1 MRWMSVRSLVV
12 LAMAAFALVALS
24 TTGTGCGSANRPA
37 PAIATA
43 VATPTPAPTPQPTS
57 TAMPEPTPTATPEPT
72 PTAMPEPTPTATP
85 EPTPTA
91 TPEPTPTATPEPTP
105 TATPEPTPTAT
116 PEPTPTATP
125 EPTPTATPE
134 PHEVTFPGGLHDQLG
149 SGFLEQVRR
158 DVRWVVAL
166 MARRFAVKID
176 PDRLEIRI
184 PTTPDAL
191 RQQHG
196 LVGREPG
203 RPLGSFARPATGGDT
218 KHLILLPWTN
228 WGGRDQYGDWI
239 TRDAR
244 PKLAHEYYHVM
255 QFELSAGRWVEAPPW
270 LVEGAA
276 TRLSF
281 QLEGKPYKADEVQHL
296 TTQLDLS
303 NLSVPSYRV
312 HSVGVAAASM
322 LADLASLEALVEY
335 WANLAPENGKAVHQS
350 IVFEQTF
357 GLSVEEFNQHFH
369 DVRRPLFA
377 LVSGKVRASD
387 GPVPPVWIWASPSRY
402 IDTSGIEG
410 NQWAAETQD
419 DGSFSMT
426 LPRYDSD
433 RSTPLDWR
441 FFLARRIASR
451 EDTRFFLSGCE
462 AVVASDR
469 SPQRTADS
477 APYILMSPDETV
489 GDLDFHVSTNFC
501 KYWVSARLTDASG
514 EPLEIP
520 SPNFCLS
527 TDGPCMSLF
536 GRKPGEDYSTEVSL
550 ADSYVLVSPGHC
562 ATRTSRGQ
570 VSYVADGY
578 LTPNY
583 EEAYRFAPSL
593 EKRTISFRI
602 TQQPPCEAE

>member
-1 MRWMSVRSLVV
+1 
-12 LAMAAFALVALS
+12 
-24 TTGTGCGSANRPA
+24 
-37 PAIATA
+37 
-43 VATPTPAPTPQPTS
+43 
-57 TAMPEPTPTATPEPT
+57 
-72 PTAMPEPTPTATP
+72 MPEPTPTATP

-91 TPEPTPTATPEPTP
+91 TPEPTPTATPEPTPTATPEPIPTATPEPTPTATPKPTPTATPEPTP

-191 RQQHG
+191 RQQHD

-218 KHLILLPWTN
+218 KHLILLSWTN
-228 WGGRDQYGDWI
+228 WGGLNQYGDWI

-270 LVEGAA
+270 LVEGTA
-276 TRLSF
+276 TRFNF
-281 QLEGKPYKADEVQHL
+281 QLEGKPYKTGEVQHL

-303 NLSVPSYRV
+303 DLSVPSYRV

-322 LADLASLEALVEY
+322 LADLADPDALVEY
-335 WANLAPENGKAVHQS
+335 WANLAPENGEAVHQS

-369 DVRRPLFA
+369 DLRRPLFTV
-377 LVSGKVRASD
+377 VSGKVRASD
-387 GPVPPVWIWASPSRY
+387 GPVPPVWIKASPSRY
-402 IDTSGIEG
+402 IDTYGIEG

-441 FFLARRIASR
+441 FVMKRRIASR

-477 APYILMSPDETV
+477 DRYILMSPDETV
-489 GDLDFHVSTNFC
+489 GDLDFYVSTNFC
-501 KYWVSARLTDASG
+501 KYWVSTRLTDASG

-527 TDGPCMSLF
+527 TKGPCMSLF
-536 GRKPGEDYSTEVSL
+536 GRRPGEDYSTEVSL
-550 ADSYVLVSPGHC
+550 ADSYILVSPGNC
-562 ATRTSRGQ
+562 ATRMSRGE
-570 VSYVADGY
+570 VWYVADGY

-583 EEAYRFAPSL
+583 EEAYRFTPSL
-593 EKRTISFRI
+593 EKRTVSLRI
-602 TQQPPCEAE
+602 TQQPLCEAE

>member
-57 TAMPEPTPTATPEPT
+57 TAMPEPSPTATPKPTPTATPEPT
-72 PTAMPEPTPTATP
+72 PTATPEPTPTATP

-303 NLSVPSYRV
+303 NLFVPSYGV

-322 LADLASLEALVEY
+322 LADLASPEALVEY

-387 GPVPPVWIWASPSRY
+387 GPVPPVWIWASPV
-402 IDTSGIEG
+402 DTS
-410 NQWAAETQD
+410 TR
-419 DGSFSMT
+419 
-426 LPRYDSD
+426 P
-433 RSTPLDWR
+433 
-441 FFLARRIASR
+441 ASR
-451 EDTRFFLSGCE
+451 GISGQQRLKTT
-462 AVVASDR
+462 AR
-469 SPQRTADS
+469 SP
-477 APYILMSPDETV
+477 
-489 GDLDFHVSTNFC
+489 
-501 KYWVSARLTDASG
+501 
-514 EPLEIP
+514 
-520 SPNFCLS
+520 
-527 TDGPCMSLF
+527 
-536 GRKPGEDYSTEVSL
+536 
-550 ADSYVLVSPGHC
+550 
-562 ATRTSRGQ
+562 
-570 VSYVADGY
+570 
-578 LTPNY
+578 
-583 EEAYRFAPSL
+583 
-593 EKRTISFRI
+593 
-602 TQQPPCEAE
+602 